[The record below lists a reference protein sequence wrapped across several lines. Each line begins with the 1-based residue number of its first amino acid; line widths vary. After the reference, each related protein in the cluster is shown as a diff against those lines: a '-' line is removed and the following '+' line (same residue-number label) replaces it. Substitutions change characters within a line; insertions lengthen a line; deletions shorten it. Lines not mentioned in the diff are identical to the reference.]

1 MRGGMKRG
9 GATLEEMKQ
18 ALKGKLFIGKKVKV
32 IMQTFENGHKRT
44 DGKRSGVVTELCPYI
59 FVVDFGRYRESFRYA
74 QVFERESEM
83 VRL

>member
-18 ALKGKLFIGKKVKV
+18 ALAGKLFIGKKVKV

-59 FVVDFGRYRESFRYA
+59 SVVDFGRYKETFRYA
-74 QVFERESEM
+74 QVFERESEV

>member
-1 MRGGMKRG
+1 MRGGVRRG

-18 ALKGKLFIGKKVKV
+18 ALTGKLFIDKKVKV

-59 FVVDFGRYRESFRYA
+59 FVVDFGRYRETFRYA
-74 QVFERESEM
+74 QVFERESEV